1 MSLST
6 QVFNLILEKYYL
18 SVAPV
23 KSITRKES
31 LFNIIVLLT
40 AKSTLISKLKKK
52 LQNRCKA
59 TKHMTRQSHS
69 QR

>member
-40 AKSTLISKLKKK
+40 AKSTLIDKLKKK
-52 LQNRCKA
+52 KLHN
-59 TKHMTRQSHS
+59 
-69 QR
+69 

>member
-40 AKSTLISKLKKK
+40 AKKYIDQQIKKK
-52 LQNRCKA
+52 TSLRMLMAFHEIVSC
-59 TKHMTRQSHS
+59 
-69 QR
+69 

>member
-40 AKSTLISKLKKK
+40 TKSTLIDKLKKK
-52 LQNRCKA
+52 KLHN
-59 TKHMTRQSHS
+59 
-69 QR
+69 

>member
-23 KSITRKES
+23 KSITQKES

-40 AKSTLISKLKKK
+40 AKSSDQQIKKK
-52 LQNRCKA
+52 N
-59 TKHMTRQSHS
+59 S
-69 QR
+69 

>member
-23 KSITRKES
+23 KSITRKEL

-40 AKSTLISKLKKK
+40 AKKYIDQQIKKK
-52 LQNRCKA
+52 TSLRMLSYK
-59 TKHMTRQSHS
+59 TYD
-69 QR
+69 

>member
-18 SVAPV
+18 SVALV

-40 AKSTLISKLKKK
+40 AKKYIDQQIKKK
-52 LQNRCKA
+52 TSLRMLSYK
-59 TKHMTRQSHS
+59 TYD
-69 QR
+69 